1 MLISNS
7 VTAPAQNQLKSL
19 ASRNGTAF
27 MKLDFKPEGVLEQIN
42 VGYVQWHMCCSSWTP
57 PKHSVGSRTLPKG
70 TNLLQ
75 LSLA

>member
-1 MLISNS
+1 MLISDNA
-7 VTAPAQNQLKSL
+7 TAPGQNQLKIL

-27 MKLDFKPEGVLEQIN
+27 MKLYFKPEGVLEQIN
-42 VGYVQWHMCCSSWTP
+42 MGYVQRHMYCSSWTP

-75 LSLA
+75 FSLA